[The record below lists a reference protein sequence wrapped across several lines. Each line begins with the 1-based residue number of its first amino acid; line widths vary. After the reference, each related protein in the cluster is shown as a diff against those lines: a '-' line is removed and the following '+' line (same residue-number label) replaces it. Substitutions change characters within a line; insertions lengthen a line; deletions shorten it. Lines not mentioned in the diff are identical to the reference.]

1 MIYNMERLTN
11 RIKQLDKDDLIVYT
25 KGKYEDTV
33 PGEMSHD
40 DIRAVLKKLAYYE
53 DAEEE
58 REQLDKALNELKRR
72 REYDGYL
79 LGSGIVESAYSS
91 GYKKA
96 VDDLLKNAN
105 EMSAEMSTEVS
116 MRNYSI
122 KAIGIGLL
130 EQIAEQLKDGKKMK
144 RMDKEKVMALL
155 AEYAEKNPLAAECGS
170 EYIMQDDEAQK
181 DALELVCNIFDSMEM
196 R

>member
-79 LGSGIVESAYSS
+79 LGSGIAESAYSS

-105 EMSAEMSTEVS
+105 EMSTEVS

-130 EQIAEQLKDGKKMK
+130 EQIAEQLKDGKKN
-144 RMDKEKVMALL
+144 E
-155 AEYAEKNPLAAECGS
+155 ENG
-170 EYIMQDDEAQK
+170 
-181 DALELVCNIFDSMEM
+181 
-196 R
+196 